1 MIARLDPQRPL
12 NALSTPWERRP
23 VFGVQHPSSRFADT
37 YQIMIRKPFLPRR
50 GRAMGSSVVTV
61 APRSD
66 LYPQQF
72 FQAMLDEAFVEDKPH
87 EPPAGSLRI
96 AIVRIER
103 QRRRWWG
110 SLDV

>member
-50 GRAMGSSVVTV
+50 GRAMCSSIITVSPPRNLYSQYFLQAVIDQTFMKEKPHKSAAGALRVTV
-61 APRSD
+61 
-66 LYPQQF
+66 
-72 FQAMLDEAFVEDKPH
+72 MC
-87 EPPAGSLRI
+87 I
-96 AIVRIER
+96 
-103 QRRRWWG
+103 
-110 SLDV
+110 